1 VTQRSIR
8 KILIAN
14 RGEIAVRVIRTCRE
28 LGIETVAVYSDADR
42 AGLHVRMADEAYRL
56 GPAPSRES
64 YLVGEKVIEVAKK
77 TGADAIHP
85 GYGFLSENAAF
96 AQACADAKIVFIGP
110 SPAAMNAMGEKT
122 RARDHMRT
130 AKVPVVPGSPGPIVD
145 EAEAERLALEMGY
158 PVMLKAA
165 AGGGGKGM
173 RRVEK
178 AADFQAAWRGA
189 RGEAKSAFGNDSVYL
204 EKYLDEPRH
213 VEIQLFADQHGHTI
227 YLGERECSVQ
237 RRHQKVIEETPSP
250 VVDAEMRRQ
259 MGEVAVRAAQAVSYV
274 GAGTVEFLV
283 DAKRNFYFLE
293 MNTRLQ
299 VEHPV
304 TEWCTGLDLVRW
316 QIEVAQGQP
325 LEWGQ
330 ADVKPHGHAI
340 EARIYAEDPAR
351 NYLPSPG
358 KIQQL
363 RVPAGPWVRDDG
375 GVYPG
380 STVSVYYDP
389 MISKLSVWAPD
400 RPQAI
405 ERLRRALSEYV
416 VRGITTNVRW
426 LRRVLD
432 HAEFRSGKYDTSYLT
447 RRAAEL
453 NTAPDPELA
462 ETALLAAAA
471 YAFERDEE
479 RARELARHRSPE
491 SPAWKQ
497 AGRLGA
503 FSRRGGQR

>member
-1 VTQRSIR
+1 M
-8 KILIAN
+8 
-14 RGEIAVRVIRTCRE
+14 
-28 LGIETVAVYSDADR
+28 D
-42 AGLHVRMADEAYRL
+42 
-56 GPAPSRES
+56 
-64 YLVGEKVIEVAKK
+64 
-77 TGADAIHP
+77 
-85 GYGFLSENAAF
+85 
-96 AQACADAKIVFIGP
+96 
-110 SPAAMNAMGEKT
+110 AMGEKT
-122 RARDHMRT
+122 RARDRMRD
-130 AKVPVVPGSPGPIVD
+130 AKVPVVPGSPGPITD
-145 EAEAERLALEMGY
+145 EADAERLAREIGY

-173 RRVEK
+173 RRVDKE
-178 AADFQAAWRGA
+178 ADFQAAWRGA
-189 RGEAKSAFGNDSVYL
+189 RGEAKSAFANDSVYL

-213 VEIQLFADQHGHTI
+213 IEIQLFADQQGHTI

-250 VVDAEMRRQ
+250 ILDPEMRRK
-259 MGEVAVRAAQAVSYV
+259 MGEVAVRAAQAVNYV

-325 LEWGQ
+325 LAWTQ
-330 ADVKPHGHAI
+330 ADVQPRGHAI

-363 RVPAGPWVRDDG
+363 RVPAGPWVRDDR

-389 MISKLSVWAPD
+389 MLRSSPSGRRIATRPSSACAGHFPSTWCAASPPTLALPPHPSEPGLPGRKGGHRLSGPSAEGADGRAMSAPRAVCRLWPWPRAIFAQQPPPGTQPSGND
-400 RPQAI
+400 DGLHNIASRASQADSS
-405 ERLRRALSEYV
+405 EAPGAKSQRMEERRA
-416 VRGITTNVRW
+416 
-426 LRRVLD
+426 
-432 HAEFRSGKYDTSYLT
+432 
-447 RRAAEL
+447 
-453 NTAPDPELA
+453 P
-462 ETALLAAAA
+462 
-471 YAFERDEE
+471 
-479 RARELARHRSPE
+479 
-491 SPAWKQ
+491 
-497 AGRLGA
+497 
-503 FSRRGGQR
+503 RGGGTMKYEVLINGHSHQIELERCRQGVPGHGGWRGLCH